1 MAKDTNDDPNDDR
14 NGGPAIETEQVRGV
28 ADQGDEFDGDG
39 DDEDMDMDMDE
50 DEDEGEDEGS
60 STF

>member
-1 MAKDTNDDPNDDR
+1 MARDTNDDPNDRPNDDR

-28 ADQGDEFDGDG
+28 ADQGDEFDVDGDG
-39 DDEDMDMDMDE
+39 DDEEMDE
-50 DEDEGEDEGS
+50 EEDEGS